1 MMECQAF
8 LKARSKF
15 ADTCIHSQTDVIML
29 SSKATPLFSVGQTGK
44 YAGHL
49 RMNKSECSFLDKSF
63 RITL

>member
-1 MMECQAF
+1 VMECQAF
-8 LKARSKF
+8 LKTRIKF
-15 ADTCIHSQTDVIML
+15 ADTHAQTDVIML